1 MFHNYTVMA
10 NQHNILMKEK
20 YSVNTMLSIQQSR
33 IYNEQDTFLHTGH
46 KYSKLKFVNLSSAH
60 AAVDLKRKIFCL

>member
-20 YSVNTMLSIQQSR
+20 YSDDTTLSIQQSK
-33 IYNEQDTFLHTGH
+33 IYDGRDTFLYTNHH
-46 KYSKLKFVNLSSAH
+46 YSKLKFVNLSSAH
-60 AAVDLKRKIFCL
+60 AAVNLK

>member
-20 YSVNTMLSIQQSR
+20 YSDDTTLSIQQSK
-33 IYNEQDTFLHTGH
+33 IYDGRDTFLYTNTRGA
-46 KYSKLKFVNLSSAH
+46 S
-60 AAVDLKRKIFCL
+60 